1 MVDFPNPVDTFT
13 RGFNQWY
20 VWVILIVFFIIWLVR
35 VDRDMK
41 NRGEGGLF
49 EDMWGDWFD

>member
-1 MVDFPNPVDTFT
+1 MDFPNPVDTFT
-13 RGFNQWY
+13 RGFSQWY
-20 VWVILIVFFIIWLVR
+20 VWVILVIFIIIWLIR